1 MVKSRDGPA
10 STIVDLSTFDN
21 ITANSATITT
31 IASTLI
37 TTQELIA
44 TTVTATTLL
53 GDVSCNTVTTNNL
66 TTNDPSGMDISAN
79 LNLSGYL
86 SSNSLIA
93 TTGSISCL
101 DLTADEILTN
111 TIEDASGITLVIN
124 GNNEVVISDTT
135 SLFNNNL
142 QTTGDAT
149 IGGALTTGVT
159 NAGFKVIT
167 GGNTT
172 QNNTLSIRPG
182 YKQNV
187 ATAGYCTYDLTG
199 VSTHYF
205 WDRLETSGDISC
217 NSNLHVV
224 GDIDCS
230 NATIGHDLDVNNNLD
245 VTGTITSSTGI
256 STDGNVTCTN
266 LYCADLYVD
275 TIDLSSVSVVDL
287 DVSGTAT
294 INSLIV
300 DGNFTYPASSA
311 IGVYAGL
318 YPSTSDSTLMIKA
331 DSGSTNLMQILY
343 DYGTTNFIKMVLD
356 PATGLYYFKY
366 HGDDIYTANLFG
378 TSFKKSFNVQPSI
391 DSTRA
396 TSLGFYAYGKNTQ
409 TDMVCEICSDSSA
422 NQSILL
428 FSEPSDASGGSI
440 IYDHPTNKFTIGG
453 DDNNVINIDCSNVLV
468 GIGSGTPTSCL
479 SVFGSHTSS
488 NQDYAGIFAGIQ
500 SDNNVVVEI
509 VAGSTKAS
517 ILEFTRIGSASKG
530 RFIYNH
536 STDTLD
542 IRTNNITQMT
552 IVNNIIDCTDC
563 VIKTT
568 TDMSANNLISNA
580 IDTNS
585 IDTNLISCATDL
597 PFYRGVN
604 KKMEIVS
611 NATNVYDNLILKNF
625 SALQAVSYTTPA
637 IQMGVY
643 DALLG
648 NPYIQLNSQNNGDC
662 NIYFTD
668 VSSSLGYIKYNHTA
682 SNDYML
688 FAVDTLPRL
697 YLYTTNAN
705 FTDLDIKTTG
715 DVSCNDLSANNI
727 NVINNVDCSGV
738 IATDVSCST
747 VSNATLTA
755 CDANAC
761 RGQLL
766 TYIGGYK
773 GTLSSGF
780 QLSYGN
786 GEDSFAQF
794 GMMVPCNVRLKRWCF
809 GTYRSSYSLS
819 SSSRVVFRLHCNGA
833 AQDVYAYCDFSITGA
848 ASAGRVMNP
857 FSSSSTS
864 QVDIEPEFSNVLGLS
879 LAWETLTVTN
889 VDVNLNN
896 HRFSIICETIEDLST
911 P

>member
-1 MVKSRDGPA
+1 
-10 STIVDLSTFDN
+10 
-21 ITANSATITT
+21 
-31 IASTLI
+31 
-37 TTQELIA
+37 
-44 TTVTATTLL
+44 
-53 GDVSCNTVTTNNL
+53 
-66 TTNDPSGMDISAN
+66 
-79 LNLSGYL
+79 
-86 SSNSLIA
+86 
-93 TTGSISCL
+93 
-101 DLTADEILTN
+101 
-111 TIEDASGITLVIN
+111 
-124 GNNEVVISDTT
+124 
-135 SLFNNNL
+135 
-142 QTTGDAT
+142 
-149 IGGALTTGVT
+149 
-159 NAGFKVIT
+159 
-167 GGNTT
+167 
-172 QNNTLSIRPG
+172 
-182 YKQNV
+182 
-187 ATAGYCTYDLTG
+187 
-199 VSTHYF
+199 
-205 WDRLETSGDISC
+205 
-217 NSNLHVV
+217 
-224 GDIDCS
+224 
-230 NATIGHDLDVNNNLD
+230 
-245 VTGTITSSTGI
+245 
-256 STDGNVTCTN
+256 
-266 LYCADLYVD
+266 
-275 TIDLSSVSVVDL
+275 
-287 DVSGTAT
+287 
-294 INSLIV
+294 
-300 DGNFTYPASSA
+300 
-311 IGVYAGL
+311 
-318 YPSTSDSTLMIKA
+318 
-331 DSGSTNLMQILY
+331 
-343 DYGTTNFIKMVLD
+343 
-356 PATGLYYFKY
+356 
-366 HGDDIYTANLFG
+366 
-378 TSFKKSFNVQPSI
+378 
-391 DSTRA
+391 
-396 TSLGFYAYGKNTQ
+396 
-409 TDMVCEICSDSSA
+409 
-422 NQSILL
+422 
-428 FSEPSDASGGSI
+428 
-440 IYDHPTNKFTIGG
+440 
-453 DDNNVINIDCSNVLV
+453 
-468 GIGSGTPTSCL
+468 
-479 SVFGSHTSS
+479 
-488 NQDYAGIFAGIQ
+488 
-500 SDNNVVVEI
+500 VVVEI
-509 VAGSTKAS
+509 VASSSKAS
-517 ILEFTRIGSASKG
+517 VLEFTRIGSASKG

-604 KKMEIVS
+604 KKVEIVS
-611 NATNVYDNLILKNF
+611 NATNVYDNLVLKNF

-668 VSSSLGYIKYNHTA
+668 VSSSLGYIKYNHTS

-715 DVSCNDLSANNI
+715 DVSCNDLSSNNI

-747 VSNATLTA
+747 VSNATLTT

-819 SSSRVVFRLHCNGA
+819 SSSRVVFRLHCNGS
-833 AQDVYAYCDFSITGA
+833 AQDVYAYCDFSITGS

-864 QVDIEPEFSNVLGLS
+864 QIDIEPEFSNVLGLS
-879 LAWETLTVTN
+879 LAWETYTVTN

-896 HRFSIICETIEDLST
+896 HRFSIICETIEDLSM